1 MALETAS
8 AGLCGLSPSE
18 TQAILGLRLVVFVL
32 AVCFCSTRSWTQG
45 LAHIRQMFWHAQ
57 IL

>member
-8 AGLCGLSPSE
+8 AGLCGMSPSE
-18 TQAILGLRLVVFVL
+18 TQVILGLWLVVFVL
-32 AVCFCSTRSWTQG
+32 SVCFCSTRSWTQG
-45 LAHIRQMFWHAQ
+45 LAHTRQMFWHAQ